1 MLAAIG
7 KRGTYMMH
15 EEKIKAWLELGAK
28 ILETCNGVLLQAQFE
43 EKDKTLSNP
52 KVIALTL
59 MCRTVN
65 NFGALRVLIENQ
77 FVVEARTIARCC
89 YENLF
94 WLGGLTAK
102 GDEFVKQM
110 MDDHELSTI
119 KRGNELMQWA
129 KKQDGKLDF
138 EGPLAAFLEK
148 MKAQSSAK
156 SGVVHKNA
164 ADAGKLGEGYIIYR
178 TLSTDSAHPSIV
190 SLSRHIG
197 QKTEVEIEYV
207 TIIGEPPPDS
217 AELDET
223 LKFGCSSLLG
233 ACVAANQIIGGT
245 PSGQALAALF
255 DEYITLSSDR
265 AKQLVGR

>member
-1 MLAAIG
+1 MTHQE
-7 KRGTYMMH
+7 R
-15 EEKIKAWLELGAK
+15 IKAWLELGTK

-65 NFGALRVLIENQ
+65 NFGALRVLIENE
-77 FVVEARTIARCC
+77 FVVEARTLARCC

-119 KRGNELMQWA
+119 KRGKELMQWA
-129 KKQDGKLDF
+129 KKQEGKLDF

-164 ADAGKLGEGYIIYR
+164 ADAGKIGEGYIIYR

-190 SLSRHIG
+190 SLSRHVG
-197 QKTEVEIEYV
+197 QKTEAGIEYL
-207 TIIGEPPPDS
+207 TIVGEPPPDS
-217 AELDET
+217 AEIDET
-223 LKFGCSSLLG
+223 LEFGCSSLLG
-233 ACVAANQIIGGT
+233 ACVATNQMVGGT
-245 PSGQALAALF
+245 PSGQALSALF
-255 DEYITLSSDR
+255 DEFKKLSNNR
-265 AKQLVGR
+265 ATN